1 MPAKR
6 KPAKRKRTKRA
17 KAPVMDEMEGGSF
30 KSFLKGVGRVAK
42 KGLKFAKKT
51 KLLSKGLSLIPD
63 ARAQLAS
70 QALKQV
76 GLGKKRKARK
86 KLGKAK
92 MVTQPHLMV
101 GRGLSLR
108 QRHSSLYP
116 SVHSK
121 FMTPSLKKAYA
132 SLQRPVLPLV

>member
-17 KAPVMDEMEGGSF
+17 QAPIMDEMEGGSF
-30 KSFLKGVGRVAK
+30 KSFLKGVGKVAK
-42 KGLKFAKKT
+42 KGLNFAKKT

-86 KLGKAK
+86 GKAK
-92 MVTQPHLMV
+92 MVTQPHVML
-101 GRGLSLR
+101 GSGLSLR
-108 QRHSSLYP
+108 QRHASLYP